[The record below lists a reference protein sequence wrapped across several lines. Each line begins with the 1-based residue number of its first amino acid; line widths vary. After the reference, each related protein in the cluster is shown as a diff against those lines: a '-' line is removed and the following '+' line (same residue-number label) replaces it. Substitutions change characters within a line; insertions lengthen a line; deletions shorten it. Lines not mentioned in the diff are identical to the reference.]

1 MKVIKA
7 LEAPEFDNPHKV
19 SARLVHS
26 TEYIDM
32 VLMTLQPGET
42 LKLHTTPV
50 DACFYGIE
58 GQGVV
63 VADDESAPIGAN
75 DLVHS
80 PKGQPHLLRNE
91 GTAVFRFLVIKTP
104 RPMMAAKGA

>member
-1 MKVIKA
+1 MEIIKA

-19 SARLVHS
+19 SARSVHS
-26 TEYIDM
+26 TEHIDV

-63 VADDESAPIGAN
+63 VADGESAPMGAN
-75 DLVHS
+75 DLVPS

-91 GTAVFRFLVIKTP
+91 GTETFRFLVIKTP
-104 RPMMAAKGA
+104 RPAKPGKGV